1 MPWEFKFLAE
11 QGVKGKVPMTTRN
24 AMILSA
30 IAVSTVLAATSYQNQ
45 VGFISD
51 APKQIAVVDAAGK
64 DVVFKDAAGKTVLTV
79 TAPEASMWKPA
90 NQEASLVDFSEL
102 TAPGTYYAFVGD
114 DTVGH
119 AIHVADNA
127 LEGVTKA
134 SLKFFYF
141 QRSSTALEEEY
152 AGKYARAMGTPD
164 TAVMY
169 HASTGKEDLTA
180 TFNGAKG
187 WYDAGDY
194 GKYIVNSGITT
205 YTLLQL
211 YQQNKA
217 YFDTLNLNIPE
228 SKNDVP
234 DILDEIRWNIEWMLT
249 MQDDDGGVFHKL
261 TTKQFAGMVLPEKST
276 KQRYAIG
283 KSITAT
289 WDFVGVTALAADIY
303 KRFDPEF
310 AEKCAKAAG
319 AARWWAVQHPHDFF
333 EQPKDVGTGTYT
345 DGNAV
350 DERMWGA
357 AELYRI
363 TGNENFLED
372 LHQFKLTKTRR
383 KLQGWQ
389 TVYALAAFTIATNPQ
404 VFDAEDV
411 DSAKVLIFTLAD
423 SYIDQLNNG
432 YGLAID
438 NGDFYWGS
446 NSVVANKG
454 MVLVHAYILSDEK
467 KYLDAA
473 QGILDYL
480 LGRNPLDISYLTGW
494 GVNQVMNPH
503 HRPSEGDTVV
513 APVPGMLVGGPNSS
527 ADDCAKK
534 FIDTAAVAKSF
545 YDNSC
550 SYATNEVAINWNA
563 PFAYLAGSLQAIYA
577 TGKKFEVGTEKP
589 ASYEI
594 TAIRGLKP
602 GVKAFDAGD
611 RLVFKDNAVRLE
623 RTLRDGTKR
632 YFDLRGKTLR

>member
-1 MPWEFKFLAE
+1 MNMK
-11 QGVKGKVPMTTRN
+11 K
-24 AMILSA
+24 ILLISA
-30 IAVSTVLAATSYQNQ
+30 VAAPAIFAATAYQNQ
-45 VGFISD
+45 VGFMTNGL
-51 APKQIAVVDAAGK
+51 KQIAVVDAAGK
-64 DVVFKDAAGKTVLTV
+64 DVVFKDKDGNAALTV
-79 TAPEASMWKPA
+79 KAPEASMWKPA
-90 NQEASLVDFSEL
+90 NEEASLVDFSEL
-102 TAPGTYYAFVGD
+102 KTPGTYQAYVGD
-114 DTVGH
+114 EAVGH
-119 AIHVADNA
+119 PIVIADNA
-127 LEGVTKA
+127 LEDVTKA
-134 SLKFFYF
+134 SIKFFYF

-169 HASTGKEDLTA
+169 HESTGKEDLTA

-194 GKYIVNSGITT
+194 GKYVVNSGIST

-228 SKNDVP
+228 SKNNVP
-234 DILDEIRWNIEWMLT
+234 DLLDEIRWNIEWMLT

-261 TTKQFAGMVLPEKST
+261 TTKQFAGMVLPEKAT

-283 KSITAT
+283 KSVTAT

-303 KRFDPEF
+303 KPFDPEF
-310 AEKCAKAAG
+310 AEKCAKAA
-319 AARWWAVQHPHDFF
+319 ADARWWARNNPYAFF
-333 EQPKDVGTGTYT
+333 TQPSDVGTGSYT

-350 DERMWGA
+350 DEQIWGA
-357 AELYRI
+357 TELYRI
-363 TGNENFLED
+363 SPKPEFLED
-372 LHQFKLTKTRR
+372 MHKYLLTKPRR

-404 VFDAEDV
+404 IFDEADV
-411 DSAKVLIFTLAD
+411 DSAKILIFTLAD
-423 SYIDQLNNG
+423 SYIEQMNNG

-438 NGDFYWGS
+438 NSDFYWGS

-454 MVLVHAYILSDEK
+454 MVLVHAYILTKEQ

-480 LGRNPLDISYLTGW
+480 LGRNPLDLSYLTGW
-494 GVNQVMNPH
+494 GVNQVMKPH
-503 HRPSEGDTVV
+503 HRPSQGDTVE

-534 FIDTAAVAKSF
+534 LIDKDAPAKSY

-563 PFAYLAGSLQAIYA
+563 PFAYLAGSLQAITA
-577 TGKKFEVGTEKP
+577 TGKV
-589 ASYEI
+589 YEI
-594 TAIRGLKP
+594 GSDTPKAYEVDKIP
-602 GVKAFDAGD
+602 FVKANFSKQAEGN
-611 RLVFKDNAVRLE
+611 RLVFKNGAVQVE
-623 RTLRDGTKR
+623 RKMRDGTVR
-632 YFDLRGKTLR
+632 YFNLRGKNLK

>member
-1 MPWEFKFLAE
+1 MI
-11 QGVKGKVPMTTRN
+11 TRN
-24 AMILSA
+24 VTILSA
-30 IAVSTVLAATSYQNQ
+30 LAVTATFAVTSYQNQ

-51 APKQIAVVDAAGK
+51 APKQIAVVGAAGE
-64 DVVFKDAAGKTVLTV
+64 DVVFKDAEGKTVLTV

-90 NQEASLVDFSEL
+90 NEEASLVDFSEL
-102 TAPGTYYAFVGD
+102 KTPGTYYAFVGD
-114 DTVGH
+114 DSIGH
-119 AIHVADNA
+119 PINISDNA

-141 QRSSTALEEEY
+141 QRSSIELTEEF
-152 AGKYARAMGTPD
+152 AGKYARPMGTPD

-169 HASTGKEDLTA
+169 HSSTGKEDLTA

-194 GKYIVNSGITT
+194 GKYIVNSGIST

-211 YQQNKA
+211 YRQNRA

-261 TTKQFAGMVLPEKST
+261 TTKQFAGMVLPDKVT

-289 WDFVGVTALAADIY
+289 RDFVAVTALAADIY

-310 AEKCAKAAG
+310 AEKCAVAAG
-319 AARWWAVQHPHDFF
+319 KARWWSKQNPYEFF
-333 EQPKDVGTGTYT
+333 TQPRDVGTGTYT
-345 DGNAV
+345 DASAA
-350 DERMWGA
+350 DEFAWSS
-357 AELYRI
+357 AEFYRI
-363 TGNENFLED
+363 TGNKDILED
-372 LHQFKLTKTRR
+372 LHQYKLTKGRH

-389 TVYALAAFTIATNPQ
+389 TVFALAAFTIATDP
-404 VFDAEDV
+404 VAFDEEDV
-411 DSAKVLIFTLAD
+411 GLARDFIFDLAD
-423 SYIDQLNNG
+423 TYIKQLDNG

-454 MVLVHAYILSDEK
+454 MVLIHAYILSDEK

-480 LGRNPLDISYLTGW
+480 LGRNPLDLSFVTGW

-513 APVPGMLVGGPNSS
+513 APVPGMLVGGPNST
-527 ADDCAKK
+527 ADDCAKTY
-534 FIDTAAVAKSF
+534 IDSEAPAKSY

-563 PFAYLAGSLQAIYA
+563 PLAYLAGSLQAIYA
-577 TGKKFEVGTEKP
+577 TGKKFEVGSDTS
-589 ASYEI
+589 AVYDI
-594 TAIRGLKP
+594 TAIPAARTALKTR
-602 GVKAFDAGD
+602 AAGD
-611 RLVFKDNAVRLE
+611 RLIFKDNSVRLE
-623 RTLRDGTKR
+623 RTLRDGTKT
-632 YFDLRGKTLR
+632 YFDLRGKAIR

>member
-1 MPWEFKFLAE
+1 
-11 QGVKGKVPMTTRN
+11 MTTRN

-45 VGFISD
+45 VGFISG
-51 APKQIAVVDAAGK
+51 APKQIAVVDAAGQ
-64 DVVFKDAAGKTVLTV
+64 DVVFKDADGKTMLTV

-114 DTVGH
+114 DTIGH

-211 YQQNKA
+211 YRQNKD

-289 WDFVGVTALAADIY
+289 RDFIAVTALAADIY
-303 KRFDPEF
+303 KRFDSEF
-310 AEKCAKAAG
+310 AEKCAKAA
-319 AARWWAVQHPHDFF
+319 AKSRWWSKQNPYEFF
-333 EQPKDVGTGTYT
+333 SQPRDVGTGTYT
-345 DGNAV
+345 DGSAA
-350 DERMWGA
+350 DEFVWA
-357 AELYRI
+357 SAELYRI
-363 TGNENFLED
+363 TGNKDLLED
-372 LHQFKLTKTRR
+372 LHQYKLSKARH

-389 TVYALAAFTIATNPQ
+389 TVFALAAFTIATDP
-404 VFDAEDV
+404 VSFDQEDV
-411 DSAKVLIFTLAD
+411 DLAKDLIFDLAD
-423 SYIDQLNNG
+423 TYIKQLDNG

-473 QGILDYL
+473 QGILDYM

-494 GVNQVMNPH
+494 GVNQVMHPH

-513 APVPGMLVGGPNSS
+513 APVPGMLVGGPNST
-527 ADDCAKK
+527 ADDCAKEH
-534 FIDTAAVAKSF
+534 IDKDAPAKSF

-577 TGKKFEVGTEKP
+577 TGKKFDVGTEKP
-589 ASYEI
+589 ASYELD
-594 TAIRGLKP
+594 AIRGLKP
-602 GVKAFDAGD
+602 SVKGFDVGD
-611 RLVFKDNAVRLE
+611 RLVFKDNSVRLE
-623 RTLRDGTKR
+623 RTLRDGTKT
-632 YFDLRGKTLR
+632 YFDLRGKAIR

>member
-1 MPWEFKFLAE
+1 MNMK
-11 QGVKGKVPMTTRN
+11 K
-24 AMILSA
+24 ILLISA
-30 IAVSTVLAATSYQNQ
+30 VAAPAIFAATAYQNQ
-45 VGFISD
+45 VGFMTNGL
-51 APKQIAVVDAAGK
+51 KQIAVIDAAGK
-64 DVVFKDAAGKTVLTV
+64 DVVFKDKDGQAALTV
-79 TAPEASMWKPA
+79 TAPEASMWQPA
-90 NQEASLVDFSEL
+90 NEKASLVDFSEL
-102 TAPGTYYAFVGD
+102 KTPGTYQAYVGD
-114 DTVGH
+114 EAVGH
-119 AIHVADNA
+119 PIIIADNA
-127 LEGVTKA
+127 LESVTKG
-134 SLKFFYF
+134 SIKFFYF

-152 AGKYARAMGTPD
+152 AGKYARAMGHPD

-194 GKYIVNSGITT
+194 GKYIVNSGIST

-228 SKNDVP
+228 SKNNVP
-234 DILDEIRWNIEWMLT
+234 DLLDEIRWNIEWMLT

-261 TTKQFAGMVLPEKST
+261 TTKKFAGMVLPEKAN

-289 WDFVGVTALAADIY
+289 WDFIGVTALAADIY
-303 KRFDPEF
+303 KPFDAEF

-319 AARWWAVQHPHDFF
+319 KARWWGVNNPYAYFS
-333 EQPKDVGTGTYT
+333 QPYDVGTGSYT

-350 DERMWGA
+350 DEKMWA
-357 AELYRI
+357 NAELYRI
-363 TGNENFLED
+363 TGNKEILED
-372 LHQFKLTKTRR
+372 MHKYKLNNSRR

-389 TVYALAAFTIATNPQ
+389 TVYALAAFTIATNPKI
-404 VFDAEDV
+404 FEEEDI
-411 DSAKVLIFTLAD
+411 DSAKALIFTLAD
-423 SYIDQLNNG
+423 SYIDQVNNG
-432 YGLAID
+432 YGLAINND
-438 NGDFYWGS
+438 DFYWGS

-454 MVLVHAYILSDEK
+454 MVLIHAYILTKEK

-480 LGRNPLDISYLTGW
+480 LGRNPLDLSYLTGW
-494 GVNQVMNPH
+494 GVNQIMNPH

-527 ADDCAKK
+527 ADDCSKE
-534 FIDTAAVAKSF
+534 FIDADAPAKSY

-563 PFAYLAGSLQAIYA
+563 PFAYLVGSLQAITA
-577 TGKKFEVGTEKP
+577 TGKVYEVGSDTPQAYDIDRIPLAKTNFKKQAEG
-589 ASYEI
+589 S
-594 TAIRGLKP
+594 
-602 GVKAFDAGD
+602 
-611 RLVFKDNAVRLE
+611 RLVFKNGVVQVE
-623 RTLRDGTKR
+623 KTLRDGSIR
-632 YFDLRGKTLR
+632 YFNLRGRNLK

>member
-1 MPWEFKFLAE
+1 MNMK
-11 QGVKGKVPMTTRN
+11 K
-24 AMILSA
+24 ILLISA
-30 IAVSTVLAATSYQNQ
+30 VAAPAIFAATAYQNQ
-45 VGFISD
+45 VGFMTNGL
-51 APKQIAVVDAAGK
+51 KQIAVVDAAGK
-64 DVVFKDAAGKTVLTV
+64 DVVFKDKDGNAALTV
-79 TAPEASMWKPA
+79 KAPEASMWKPA
-90 NQEASLVDFSEL
+90 NEEASLVDFSEL
-102 TAPGTYYAFVGD
+102 KTPGTYQAYVGD
-114 DTVGH
+114 EAVGH
-119 AIHVADNA
+119 PIVIADNA
-127 LEGVTKA
+127 LEDVTKA
-134 SLKFFYF
+134 SIKFFYF

-169 HASTGKEDLTA
+169 HESTGKEDLTA

-194 GKYIVNSGITT
+194 GKYIVNSGIST

-228 SKNDVP
+228 SKNNVP
-234 DILDEIRWNIEWMLT
+234 DLLDEIRWNIEWMLT

-283 KSITAT
+283 KSVTAT

-303 KRFDPEF
+303 KPFDPEF
-310 AEKCAKAAG
+310 AEKCAKAA
-319 AARWWAVQHPHDFF
+319 ADARWWARNNPYAFF
-333 EQPKDVGTGTYT
+333 TQPSDVGTGSYT

-350 DERMWGA
+350 DEQIWGA
-357 AELYRI
+357 TELYRI
-363 TGNENFLED
+363 SQKPEFLED
-372 LHQFKLTKTRR
+372 MHQFLLTKTRR

-404 VFDAEDV
+404 IFDEADV
-411 DSAKVLIFTLAD
+411 DSAKILIFTLAD
-423 SYIDQLNNG
+423 SYIEQMNNG

-438 NGDFYWGS
+438 NSDFYWGS

-454 MVLVHAYILSDEK
+454 MVLVHAYILTKEQ

-473 QGILDYL
+473 QGIADYL
-480 LGRNPLDISYLTGW
+480 LGRNPLDLSYLTGW
-494 GVNQVMNPH
+494 GVNQVKDPH
-503 HRPSEGDTVV
+503 HRPSQGDTVE

-534 FIDTAAVAKSF
+534 TIDKDAPAKSY
-545 YDNSC
+545 YDNHC

-563 PFAYLAGSLQAIYA
+563 PFAYLLGSLQAITA
-577 TGKKFEVGTEKP
+577 TGKV
-589 ASYEI
+589 YEI
-594 TAIRGLKP
+594 GSDTPEKYDVDKIPLAKTNFSKQAEGS
-602 GVKAFDAGD
+602 
-611 RLVFKDNAVRLE
+611 RLVFKNGVVQVE
-623 RTLRDGTKR
+623 RTLRDGTVR
-632 YFDLRGKTLR
+632 YFNLRGRNLK

>member
-1 MPWEFKFLAE
+1 MITKN
-11 QGVKGKVPMTTRN
+11 TT
-24 AMILSA
+24 ILSA
-30 IAVSTVLAATSYQNQ
+30 IAVTAALAATSYQNQ
-45 VGFISD
+45 VGFVSN
-51 APKQIAVVDAAGK
+51 ASKQIAVVDAAGK
-64 DVVFKDAAGKTVLTV
+64 DVVFKDVDDKAVLTV
-79 TAPEASMWKPA
+79 KAPEASMWKPA

-102 TAPGTYYAFVGD
+102 TTPGIYQAYVGD
-114 DTVGH
+114 EAVGH
-119 AIHVADNA
+119 PIVIADNA
-127 LEGVTKA
+127 LEGVAKA

-164 TAVMY
+164 TSVMY
-169 HASTGKEDLTA
+169 HPSTGKEDLTA

-194 GKYIVNSGITT
+194 GKYVVNSGITT

-283 KSITAT
+283 KSVTAT

-303 KRFDPEF
+303 KKFDPEF
-310 AEKCAKAAG
+310 AEKCVKAA
-319 AARWWAVQHPHDFF
+319 AKARWWAIQNPYAFF
-333 EQPKDVGTGTYT
+333 EQPSDVGTGSYT

-350 DERMWGA
+350 DEQIWGA
-357 AELYRI
+357 SELYRV
-363 TGNENFLED
+363 TGEEKLLED
-372 LHQFKLTKTRR
+372 MHQFKLTKTRR

-389 TVYALAAFTIATNPQ
+389 TTYALAAFTIATNPQ
-404 VFDAEDV
+404 VFSAEDV
-411 DSAKVLIFTLAD
+411 DSSKILIFTLAD
-423 SYIDQLNNG
+423 SYMDQLNNG
-432 YGLAID
+432 YGLAIAND
-438 NGDFYWGS
+438 DFYWGS

-454 MVLVHAYILSDEK
+454 MVLIHAYILSDDK

-494 GVNQVMNPH
+494 GVNQVKDPH
-503 HRPSEGDTVV
+503 HRPSKGDTVV
-513 APVPGMLVGGPNSS
+513 APVPGMLVGGPNTS

-534 FIDTAAVAKSF
+534 AIDKDAPAKSY
-545 YDNSC
+545 YDSNC

-577 TGKKFEVGTEKP
+577 TGKKFEVGGDKP
-589 ASYEI
+589 AQYNGI
-594 TAIRGLKP
+594 DAIPGAKP
-602 GVKAFDAGD
+602 GIKTRAAGE
-611 RLVFKDNAVRLE
+611 RLVFRNGSVQVKK
-623 RTLRDGTKR
+623 TFRDGNVR
-632 YFDLRGKTLR
+632 YFNLKGKTLR

>member
-1 MPWEFKFLAE
+1 MNMK
-11 QGVKGKVPMTTRN
+11 K
-24 AMILSA
+24 ILLISA
-30 IAVSTVLAATSYQNQ
+30 VAAPAIFAATAYQNQ
-45 VGFISD
+45 VGFMTNGL
-51 APKQIAVVDAAGK
+51 KQIAVIDAAGK
-64 DVVFKDAAGKTVLTV
+64 DVVFKDKDGQTALTV
-79 TAPEASMWKPA
+79 TAPEASMWQPA
-90 NQEASLVDFSEL
+90 NEKASLVDFSEL
-102 TAPGTYYAFVGD
+102 KTPGTYQAYVGD
-114 DTVGH
+114 EAVGH
-119 AIHVADNA
+119 PIIIADNA
-127 LEGVTKA
+127 LESVTKG
-134 SLKFFYF
+134 SIKFFYF

-152 AGKYARAMGTPD
+152 AGKYARAMGHPD

-194 GKYIVNSGITT
+194 GKYIVNSGIST

-228 SKNDVP
+228 SKNNVP
-234 DILDEIRWNIEWMLT
+234 DLLDEIRWNIEWMLT

-261 TTKQFAGMVLPEKST
+261 TTKKFAGMVLPEKAN

-289 WDFVGVTALAADIY
+289 WDFIGVTALAADIY
-303 KRFDPEF
+303 KPFDAEF

-319 AARWWAVQHPHDFF
+319 KARWWGVNNPYAYFS
-333 EQPKDVGTGTYT
+333 QPSDVGTGSYT

-350 DERMWGA
+350 DEKLWGN

-363 TGNENFLED
+363 TGNKEILED
-372 LHQFKLTKTRR
+372 MHKYPIYKQRH

-389 TVYALAAFTIATNPQ
+389 TVYALAAFTMATNPQ
-404 VFDAEDV
+404 IFDAEDV
-411 DSAKVLIFTLAD
+411 DSAKALIFSLAD
-423 SYIDQLNNG
+423 SYIDQVNNG
-432 YGLAID
+432 YGLAINND
-438 NGDFYWGS
+438 DFYWGS

-454 MVLVHAYILSDEK
+454 MVLIHAYILTKEK

-480 LGRNPLDISYLTGW
+480 LGRNPLDLSYLTGW

-503 HRPSEGDTVV
+503 HRPSEGDSVV
-513 APVPGMLVGGPNSS
+513 APVPGMLVGGPSSS
-527 ADDCAKK
+527 ADDCAKA
-534 FIDTAAVAKSF
+534 FIDADAPAKSY

-563 PFAYLAGSLQAIYA
+563 PFAYLAGSLQAITA
-577 TGKKFEVGTEKP
+577 TGKAYEVGSDTP
-589 ASYEI
+589 
-594 TAIRGLKP
+594 
-602 GVKAFDAGD
+602 KAYDIDRIPLTKTNFKKQAEGS
-611 RLVFKDNAVRLE
+611 RLVFKNGVVQVE
-623 RTLRDGTKR
+623 KTLRDGSIR
-632 YFDLRGKTLR
+632 YFNLRGKNLK

>member
-1 MPWEFKFLAE
+1 MNMKKILLI
-11 QGVKGKVPMTTRN
+11 TT
-24 AMILSA
+24 AAAPA
-30 IAVSTVLAATSYQNQ
+30 IFAATAYQNQ
-45 VGFISD
+45 VGFMTNGL
-51 APKQIAVVDAAGK
+51 KQIAVVDAAGK
-64 DVVFKDAAGKTVLTV
+64 DVVFKDADGKETLTV

-90 NQEASLVDFSEL
+90 NEEASLVDFSEL
-102 TAPGTYYAFVGD
+102 KTPGTYQAYVGD
-114 DTVGH
+114 EKVGH
-119 AIHVADNA
+119 PIVIADNA
-127 LEGVTKA
+127 LEDVTKA
-134 SLKFFYF
+134 SIKFFYF

-169 HASTGKEDLTA
+169 HESTGKEDLTA

-194 GKYIVNSGITT
+194 GKYIVNSGIST

-211 YQQNKA
+211 YQHNKA

-234 DILDEIRWNIEWMLT
+234 DLLDEIRWNIEWMLT

-283 KSITAT
+283 KSVTAT

-303 KRFDPEF
+303 KKFDPEF
-310 AEKCAKAAG
+310 AEKCAKAA
-319 AARWWAVQHPHDFF
+319 ADARWWARQNPYAFF
-333 EQPKDVGTGTYT
+333 TQPSDVGTGSYT

-350 DERMWGA
+350 DEQIWGA

-363 TGNENFLED
+363 SPKPEFLED
-372 LHQFKLTKTRR
+372 LHQYKISKPRR

-404 VFDAEDV
+404 VFDEADV
-411 DSAKVLIFTLAD
+411 DSAKILIFTLAD
-423 SYIDQLNNG
+423 SYIDQVNNG
-432 YGLAID
+432 YGLAIAND
-438 NGDFYWGS
+438 DFYWGS

-454 MVLVHAYILSDEK
+454 MVLLHAYILTKEQ

-473 QGILDYL
+473 QGIADYL
-480 LGRNPLDISYLTGW
+480 LGRNPLDMSFLTGW
-494 GVNQVMNPH
+494 GVKQPMDPH
-503 HRPSEGDTVV
+503 HRPSKGDTVV

-534 FIDTAAVAKSF
+534 YIDKDAPAKSY
-545 YDNSC
+545 YDANC

-563 PFAYLAGSLQAIYA
+563 PFAYLLGSLQAITS
-577 TGKKFEVGTEKP
+577 TGKVYEVGSDTPSPYEVDRILP
-589 ASYEI
+589 A
-594 TAIRGLKP
+594 
-602 GVKAFDAGD
+602 KANFQKQAEGN
-611 RLVFKDNAVRLE
+611 RLVFKNGAVQVE
-623 RTLRDGTKR
+623 RTFRNGNIR
-632 YFDLRGKTLR
+632 YFNLKGKALR

>member
-1 MPWEFKFLAE
+1 MNTKKIIAI
-11 QGVKGKVPMTTRN
+11 T
-24 AMILSA
+24 A
-30 IAVSTVLAATSYQNQ
+30 IAAPAIFAATAHQNQ
-45 VGFISD
+45 VGFITN

-64 DVVFKDAAGKTVLTV
+64 DVVFKNANGETALTV
-79 TAPEASMWKPA
+79 TVPEASMWKPA
-90 NQEASLVDFSEL
+90 NEDASLVDFTEL
-102 TAPGTYYAFVGD
+102 DKPGTYLAFVGD
-114 DTVGH
+114 DTIGFPIV
-119 AIHVADNA
+119 ISDNA

-152 AGKYARAMGTPD
+152 AGKYARAMGHPD

-194 GKYIVNSGITT
+194 GKYVVNSGIST

-211 YQQNKA
+211 YRQNKA
-217 YFDTLNLNIPE
+217 YFDTLSLNIPE
-228 SKNDVP
+228 SGDNVP

-261 TTKQFAGMVLPEKST
+261 TTKQFAGMVLPEKAT

-289 WDFVGVTALAADIY
+289 RNFIAVTALAADIY
-303 KRFDPEF
+303 KPFDAEF
-310 AEKCAKAAG
+310 AEKCAKAA
-319 AARWWAVQHPHDFF
+319 AKSRWWSKEHPYEFF
-333 EQPKDVGTGTYT
+333 KQPSDVGTGSYT
-345 DGNAV
+345 DGSAA
-350 DERMWGA
+350 DEFAWA
-357 AELYRI
+357 SAELYRI
-363 TGNENFLED
+363 TGNKDILED
-372 LHQFKLTKTRR
+372 LHQYSLYKQRH

-389 TVYALAAFTIATNPQ
+389 TTFALAAFTIATDPAAFEQ
-404 VFDAEDV
+404 DDV
-411 DSAKVLIFTLAD
+411 DSAQALIFDLAD
-423 SYIDQLNNG
+423 TYIKQLENG
-432 YGLAID
+432 YGLAIAND
-438 NGDFYWGS
+438 DFYWGS

-454 MVLVHAYILSDEK
+454 MVLVHAYILSQEK

-527 ADDCAKK
+527 ADDCAKTK
-534 FIDTAAVAKSF
+534 IDKDAPAKSY

-577 TGKKFEVGTEKP
+577 TGTSFKVDGGEKAAQYEVD
-589 ASYEI
+589 
-594 TAIRGLKP
+594 AIRGS
-602 GVKAFDAGD
+602 KANYETPTAGN
-611 RLVFKDNAVRLE
+611 RLVFKNGVVQVE
-623 RTLRDGTKR
+623 RTLRDGTVR
-632 YFDLRGKTLR
+632 YFNLRGRTLK

>member
-1 MPWEFKFLAE
+1 MTSK
-11 QGVKGKVPMTTRN
+11 KVT
-24 AMILSA
+24 ILSA
-30 IAVSTVLAATSYQNQ
+30 LAVTATLAATSYQNQ
-45 VGFISD
+45 VGFISK

-64 DVVFKDAAGKTVLTV
+64 DVVFKDAEGNSVLTV
-79 TAPEASMWKPA
+79 TAPEASMWAPA

-102 TAPGTYYAFVGD
+102 ATPGTYRAFVGD
-114 DTVGH
+114 DSIGH
-119 AIHVADNA
+119 PINISDNA

-141 QRSSTALEEEY
+141 QRSSMELTEEY
-152 AGKYARAMGTPD
+152 AGKYARAMGHPD
-164 TAVMY
+164 TAVLY
-169 HASTGKEDLTA
+169 HESTGKEDLTA
-180 TFNGAKG
+180 TFNGSKG

-194 GKYIVNSGITT
+194 GKYVVNSGITT

-211 YQQNKA
+211 YQHNKA

-261 TTKQFAGMVLPEKST
+261 TTKQFAGMVLPEKATS
-276 KQRYAIG
+276 KRFAIG

-303 KRFDPEF
+303 KRFDAEF

-319 AARWWAVQHPHDFF
+319 AARWWATLHPYDYFT
-333 EQPKDVGTGTYT
+333 QPKDVGTGSYT
-345 DGNAV
+345 DGSAV

-363 TGNENFLED
+363 SGLPEVLED
-372 LHQFKLTKTRR
+372 LHKFKLINNRR

-389 TVYALAAFTIATNPQ
+389 TVYALAAFTMATNPQ
-404 VFDAEDV
+404 VFDQEDV
-411 DSAKVLIFTLAD
+411 DSAKILIFTLAD
-423 SYIDQLNNG
+423 SYIKELNNG
-432 YGLAID
+432 FGLAIG
-438 NGDFYWGS
+438 NEDFYWGS

-454 MVLVHAYILSDEK
+454 MVLIHAYILSDDK

-480 LGRNPLDISYLTGW
+480 LGRNPLDLSYLTGW

-513 APVPGMLVGGPNSS
+513 APVPGMLVGGPNST

-534 FIDTAAVAKSF
+534 FIDADAPAKSY

-563 PFAYLAGSLQAIYA
+563 PFAYLVGSLQAIYA
-577 TGKKFEVGTEKP
+577 TGKKYEVGGEKP
-589 ASYEI
+589 E
-594 TAIRGLKP
+594 TFTVDAIPGKKP
-602 GVKAFDAGD
+602 GVKTRVAGD

-623 RTLRDGTKR
+623 RILKDGTKS
-632 YFDLRGKTLR
+632 YFDLRGKVIR

>member
-1 MPWEFKFLAE
+1 MI
-11 QGVKGKVPMTTRN
+11 TRN
-24 AMILSA
+24 ATILSA
-30 IAVSTVLAATSYQNQ
+30 LAVTATLAATSYQNQ
-45 VGFISD
+45 VGFISN

-64 DVVFKDAAGKTVLTV
+64 DVVFKDADGKTVLTV
-79 TAPEASMWKPA
+79 TAPEASRWESA
-90 NQEASLVDFSEL
+90 NEDASLVDFSEL
-102 TAPGTYYAFVGD
+102 TTPGTYQAFVGD
-114 DTVGH
+114 DSIGH
-119 AIHVADNA
+119 PIVIADNA

-141 QRSSTALEEEY
+141 QRSSTELTEEF

-194 GKYIVNSGITT
+194 GKYVVNSGITT

-211 YQQNKA
+211 YQHNKA

-228 SKNDVP
+228 SKNEVP

-261 TTKQFAGMVLPEKST
+261 TTKQFAGMVLPEKAN

-289 WDFVGVTALAADIY
+289 RNLMAVAALASDIY
-303 KRFDPEF
+303 KPFDSEF

-319 AARWWAVQHPHDFF
+319 HARWWAKNNRYAYF
-333 EQPKDVGTGTYT
+333 EQPKDVGTGSYT

-350 DERMWGA
+350 DELMWA
-357 AELYRI
+357 SAELYRV
-363 TGNENFLED
+363 TGNED
-372 LHQFKLTKTRR
+372 VIADMHDYKLTKQRR

-389 TVYALAAFTIATNPQ
+389 TTYALAAFTIATNPHI
-404 VFDAEDV
+404 FDQEDV
-411 DSAKVLIFTLAD
+411 DSSKILIFTLAD
-423 SYIDQLNNG
+423 SYIEQLNNG
-432 YGLAID
+432 YGLAINND
-438 NGDFYWGS
+438 DFYWGS

-454 MVLVHAYILSDEK
+454 MVLIHAYLLSDEK

-480 LGRNPLDISYLTGW
+480 LGRNPLDLSYLTGW
-494 GVNQVMNPH
+494 GVNQVMHPH
-503 HRPSEGDTVV
+503 HRPSEGDTVE
-513 APVPGMLVGGPNSS
+513 APVPGMLVGGPNFT

-534 FIDTAAVAKSF
+534 FIDKDAPAKSY
-545 YDNSC
+545 YDDVC

-577 TGKKFEVGTEKP
+577 TGKKYEIGSEKP
-589 ASYEI
+589 EPY
-594 TAIRGLKP
+594 TVDAIPGAKP
-602 GVKAFDAGD
+602 GMKARAAGN
-611 RLVFKDNAVRLE
+611 RLVFRNGSVQVEK
-623 RTLRDGTKR
+623 TSRDGNIRFFNLK
-632 YFDLRGKTLR
+632 GKTLR